1 MEKWISVQDRFPE
14 VHEEVLVFAVD
25 KDNPNG
31 EPVYALTAMR
41 EYRTLNGPV
50 KSWIQ
55 PWQYFNANYRVTH
68 WMPLPE
74 PPKEE

>member
-1 MEKWISVQDRFPE
+1 MAEWISVKDRLPE
-14 VHEEVLVFAVD
+14 VYEEVLVFAVD
-25 KDNPNG
+25 RGDLSD

-41 EYRTLNGPV
+41 EYRTFNGPV

-55 PWQYFNANYRVTH
+55 PWQYFNANYKVTH